1 MRRVGRGYFRFR
13 PEFEELRMNAPND
26 LPHLIP
32 QLEGR
37 VSAEEWQTRLDLAAA
52 YRLVAHFRWDD
63 LVFTHITAKIPGTE
77 HFLINPYGLMFDEI
91 TASSLV
97 KIDIAGKI
105 LQDTPFP
112 INPAGFVIHSAVHSA
127 RHDAQCVMHTH
138 TLNGVAVSAQ
148 KRGVLPISQH
158 SIFVLSSLAYHDYEG
173 VALRDE
179 EKPRL
184 VADLGDKTFLMLRN
198 HGLLTVGATVSAAFE
213 AMYFFEATCTIQL
226 RAQAGGT
233 LADGELIEVD
243 PRIIA
248 GAAQA
253 ARAVTVGA
261 GSSLTWPGLLRRLD
275 RLDPSYRH

>member
-1 MRRVGRGYFRFR
+1 
-13 PEFEELRMNAPND
+13 MNAPTE
-26 LPHLIP
+26 LSRMITS
-32 QLEGR
+32 LEGR
-37 VSAEEWQTRLDLAAA
+37 VPAEEWQTRVDLAAA
-52 YRLVAHFRWDD
+52 YRLVAMLHWDD

-77 HFLINPYGLMFDEI
+77 HYLINPYGLMFDEI

-97 KIDIAGKI
+97 KIDIAGKV

-127 RHDAQCVMHTH
+127 RHDVQCVMHTH
-138 TLNGVAVSAQ
+138 TLNGVAVAAQ

-173 VALRDE
+173 VALRNE

-184 VADLGDKTFLMLRN
+184 VADLGDKTFLMLRS
-198 HGLLTVGATVSAAFE
+198 HGLLTVGATVAAAFE
-213 AMYFFEATCTIQL
+213 AMYFFEATCAIQI

-233 LADGELIEVD
+233 LAEGELVEVD

-253 ARAVTVGA
+253 ARAVTIGS

-275 RLDPSYRH
+275 RTDDSWRH